1 MLRAPKSSFRRWHG
15 ANNTYYVSNG
25 IIFKYKDVS
34 NEISKI

>member
-1 MLRAPKSSFRRWHG
+1 MIRREQHILHI
-15 ANNTYYVSNG
+15 TDE